1 MINWH
6 EIPQTK
12 ARAELSRAD
21 TARTAGELGI
31 ILCDGG
37 RSN

>member
-12 ARAELSRAD
+12 ARADLSRAD
-21 TARTAGELGI
+21 TAGTAGELGI
-31 ILCDGG
+31 IFSDGG